1 MAGTVGCV
9 KWCYGFSQSA
19 FWIFFSSSAILVA
32 PVIFEIERMQMEEMQ
47 KQQQTG
53 QSRTSLGAESMSQS
67 KFEYNS
73 CCDL

>member
-47 KQQQTG
+47 KQQQTEC
-53 QSRTSLGAESMSQS
+53 LS
-67 KFEYNS
+67 KALSSFGS
-73 CCDL
+73 GSIRPHSGDSHLR